1 MITTVA
7 RPEAPA
13 GPPKLT
19 SWELRAAQMETLESP
34 RLRHSLLA
42 RMLFKQMD
50 LVYGRERTLVKFVML
65 EYIARVPY
73 QAWERMGYLA
83 LARNRRQSAL
93 AKRVYERIVETRME
107 QDNEQWHLL
116 ILQDL
121 VQRDGSRQSFLMHR
135 LAPWI
140 IAFFYYHVSWLLFL
154 VRPEW
159 SYRLN
164 ADFEDHAER
173 EYMLYVAEHP
183 ELDHR
188 PAPETYAAE
197 YGRYESVADLLRQIG
212 HDERTHKLDS
222 LANMP
227 APRFHESPERVRTR

>member
-1 MITTVA
+1 MTSIVN
-7 RPEAPA
+7 RPEAPH

-19 SWELRAAQMETLESP
+19 ASELRAAQLETLESP
-34 RLRHSLLA
+34 RLRHSFLA
-42 RMLFKQMD
+42 RALFTSMD
-50 LVYGRERTLVKFVML
+50 LAYGRKRTFVKFTML

-83 LARNRRQSAL
+83 LGRHHRRSSL

-121 VQRDGSRQSFLMHR
+121 VQRKGLKQSFVMHR
-135 LAPWI
+135 LAPWAV
-140 IAFFYYHVSWLLFL
+140 AFFYYHVSWLLFL
-154 VRPEW
+154 IRPEW

-173 EYMLYVAEHP
+173 EYMRFVAENP
-183 ELDHR
+183 QFEDQ
-188 PAPETYAAE
+188 PAPRTYAVE
-197 YGRYESVADLLRQIG
+197 YGDYESLADLLRQIG
-212 HDERTHKLDS
+212 HDERVHKLDS
-222 LANMP
+222 LLNMH
-227 APRFHESPERVRTR
+227 APRFAD

>member
-1 MITTVA
+1 MTTTAVTNRCA
-7 RPEAPA
+7 VPD

-19 SWELRAAQMETLESP
+19 PAQLRQAQRQTLGAP
-34 RLRHSLLA
+34 RLRYSLRA
-42 RMLFKQMD
+42 RALFKTMD
-50 LVYGRERTLVKFVML
+50 IGYGRKGTIVKFVML

-83 LARNRRQSAL
+83 LAKHRRRSAL
-93 AKRVYERIVETRME
+93 ARRVFDRIVQTRAE

-121 VQRDGSRQSFLMHR
+121 AQRRGLRQSLVRHR
-135 LAPWI
+135 LAPWL

-164 ADFEDHAER
+164 ADFEDHAEH
-173 EYMLYVAEHP
+173 EYMSYVAAHP
-183 ELDHR
+183 AL
-188 PAPETYAAE
+188 ETQPDPGSYAAE
-197 YGRYESVADLLRQIG
+197 YGRYDSIADLLRQIG
-212 HDERTHKLDS
+212 HDERIHKLDS
-222 LANMP
+222 LDNMR
-227 APRFHESPERVRTR
+227 APRSRSAS